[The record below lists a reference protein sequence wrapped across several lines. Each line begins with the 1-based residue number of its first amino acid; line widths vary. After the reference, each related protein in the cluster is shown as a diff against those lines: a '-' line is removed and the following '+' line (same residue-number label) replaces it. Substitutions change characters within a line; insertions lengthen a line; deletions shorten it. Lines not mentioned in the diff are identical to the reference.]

1 VVALGQSD
9 APRAAR
15 FLATTP
21 AGEELFVKF
30 IPSERRNQ
38 DLIYRAWRALTHR
51 GSTGRG
57 SGSPSEQVAR
67 EAYMVLLATAGG
79 VRVPRIVLARGTTS
93 GDGML
98 VLAWIRGLPL
108 AELGPS
114 RLDDGLLAE
123 LWRQVGLL
131 RTARIAHHDLNRAS
145 VVVDEAGQPWLIDF
159 DAAEAL
165 AGDAALAVDVTE
177 LLISLAT
184 IVEPETAVAGARR
197 QLGPTALREAL
208 ATSRPPPGLTTSA
221 QADLRARPALWQ
233 EFRSLVGDPAATSE
247 RRHGVEEP
255 HRRIDELDSS

>member
-1 VVALGQSD
+1 VVALGRSD

-38 DLIYRAWRALTHR
+38 DLIDRAWRAVTHR
-51 GSTGRG
+51 GPSGRR

-67 EAYMVLLATAGG
+67 EAYMVLLAAAGG
-79 VRVPRIVLARGTTS
+79 VCVPRVVLAGATSS

-98 VLAWIRGLPL
+98 VLAWIRGVPL
-108 AELGPS
+108 AEIDPS

-145 VVVDEAGQPWLIDF
+145 VVVDEARQPWLIDF

-165 AGDAALAVDVTE
+165 AGDAALAVDATE

-184 IVEPETAVAGARR
+184 IVEPETAVAGVRR
-197 QLGPTALREAL
+197 QLWPAALREAL
-208 ATSRPPPGLTTSA
+208 ATSSPPPGLTTSA
-221 QADLRARPALWQ
+221 QADLRARPALW
-233 EFRSLVGDPAATSE
+233 EELRSLVGDAAAISE
-247 RRHGVEEP
+247 QRDGVEEP
-255 HRRIDELDSS
+255 HRRIDEPG